1 MYCQDQTRNLLSSY
15 IVWHNYVTDNL
26 QEIWLQKSQ
35 ILLFYQ
41 KKKTIKKKKK
51 KKKKE
56 EKKSVTV
63 HAELAYVCL
72 V

>member
-1 MYCQDQTRNLLSSY
+1 LIAKVRNVA
-15 IVWHNYVTDNL
+15 IVSTK
-26 QEIWLQKSQ
+26 QK
-35 ILLFYQ
+35 
-41 KKKTIKKKKK
+41 IKKKKK

>member
-1 MYCQDQTRNLLSSY
+1 LIAKVRNVA
-15 IVWHNYVTDNL
+15 IVSTKQN
-26 QEIWLQKSQ
+26 
-35 ILLFYQ
+35 
-41 KKKTIKKKKK
+41 IKKKKK

>member
-1 MYCQDQTRNLLSSY
+1 LIEKLTN
-15 IVWHNYVTDNL
+15 VA
-26 QEIWLQKSQ
+26 
-35 ILLFYQ
+35 ILT
-41 KKKTIKKKKK
+41 KKQNNKKKK

>member
-1 MYCQDQTRNLLSSY
+1 LIAKVRNVA
-15 IVWHNYVTDNL
+15 IVST
-26 QEIWLQKSQ
+26 
-35 ILLFYQ
+35 
-41 KKKTIKKKKK
+41 KKKIKKKKK
-51 KKKKE
+51 KKKKA